1 VNPSRW
7 REVNDVFHAA
17 RELSPQARDAYLRET
32 ATRDPELARE
42 VETLLNADT
51 RSGGFLESP
60 AWTVSPELLVDPE
73 PNLQGQRIGK
83 YRVIEE
89 IGRGGMGV
97 VYVAEDELLGRTV
110 ALKALPPEYAKD
122 PARRERLAR
131 EARLTAQLQD
141 HDAIATVYGLEEH
154 EGELYI
160 ASELVKGH
168 TLREELANGPLP
180 PDRLLPTLTGIA
192 EALAAAHAHHIVH
205 RDLKPENV
213 KRRPN
218 GRIKVL
224 DFGLARIINSPDA
237 VSTTRITQEGLVAGT
252 PGYLAPEQL
261 SGREADARSDLF
273 VFGLLAWELATGRH
287 PLGATSRSQLARL
300 LDLTEGR
307 ELPLNGPLPV
317 PGLDAIIR
325 RCVRRLPDDR
335 YQSADVLVEDLRRL
349 GVDDAVGASART
361 APHALW
367 WWRFHQIAMAVLDGS
382 TPALAW
388 FVRHWIPSGATRA
401 LFLAVLAA
409 ATVGVTLR
417 LNLVFTAQ
425 INPAMLIE
433 HRRRLVRWIA
443 TAELSQSAGLLA
455 GAFLLAGDHDTMT
468 AVLLTLAIVT
478 VASLAIIEP
487 TTTSAAGLSRPSS
500 Q

>member
-7 REVNDVFHAA
+7 REVNDVFHAV
-17 RELSPQARDAYLRET
+17 RELPPQARDAFLRET

-42 VETLLNADT
+42 VESLINADT
-51 RSGGFLESP
+51 RSGSFLESP

-73 PNLQGQRIGK
+73 PGLQGQRIGK

-122 PARRERLAR
+122 PARRERLTR

-154 EGELYI
+154 DGELYI

-168 TLREELANGPLP
+168 TLREELANGPIP

-192 EALAAAHAHHIVH
+192 EALAAAHAHNIVH

-224 DFGLARIINSPDA
+224 DFGLARIIASPDA

-273 VFGLLAWELATGRH
+273 VFGLLAWELAMGRH

-307 ELPLNGPLPV
+307 ELPLTDALPIA
-317 PGLDAIIR
+317 GLDAIIR
-325 RCVRRLPDDR
+325 RCVRRLPDER
-335 YQSADVLVEDLRRL
+335 YQSADGLLEDLRHLAR
-349 GVDDAVGASART
+349 DDAAGGGARP
-361 APHALW
+361 APEALW
-367 WWRFHQIAMAVLDGS
+367 WWQFHQIAVAVLDAA
-382 TPALAW
+382 TPVLAW
-388 FVRHWIPSGATRA
+388 FVRHWVAGGGARA
-401 LFLAVLAA
+401 LFLGVLGA

-417 LNLVFTAQ
+417 LHLLFTAR
-425 INPAMLIE
+425 IHPAMLVD
-433 HRRRLVRWIA
+433 HRRRLAKWIA
-443 TAELSQSAGLLA
+443 GAELAQSAGLLA

-478 VASLAIIEP
+478 VSSLAIIEP
-487 TTTSAAGLSRPSS
+487 TTTSAAGLSSS
-500 Q
+500 PR